1 MDPID
6 GLHGGCPS
14 IFCLFKPRRHTRNIT
29 HTSTHTPAKR
39 EMALGWPEL
48 GELPLLAFVNKQP
61 EMWGERDV
69 QTWLGSVGM
78 TTYQPE
84 FEGVDGKELL
94 ELDSDGLK
102 ELGVYHTIISHLHTK
117 SALLMKISCCPNIFL
132 LLFGFSLRP
141 TSPFG
146 FSLRPTSQFGFSL
159 RPTSQFGFSLR
170 PTSPFGFSTSPH
182 FFIWIFTSP
191 HFSVWIFTSPHF
203 SVWIFHFA
211 SLLHLDFHF
220 APLLSLDFPL
230 CPTSLF
236 GFSTSPHFSVWIFTS
251 PHFSVWIFHF
261 APLLSLDFP
270 LRPTS
275 RRVGGELE

>member
-1 MDPID
+1 MI
-6 GLHGGCPS
+6 LFIVHHLSQQISRIGCV
-14 IFCLFKPRRHTRNIT
+14 
-29 HTSTHTPAKR
+29 
-39 EMALGWPEL
+39 
-48 GELPLLAFVNKQP
+48 FVL
-61 EMWGERDV
+61 ERMK
-69 QTWLGSVGM
+69 SC
-78 TTYQPE
+78 
-84 FEGVDGKELL
+84 ELL
-94 ELDSDGLK
+94 SAVGYAETCGRLLENINSWSQLIHQGKYLTDEERKPAILAASDMCILMDRLW
-102 ELGVYHTIISHLHTK
+102 ETASPIISHLHTK